1 AALSGTTITSAAV
14 AAATKAVTMTTLQ
27 KVVIASVLVA
37 TIGAGIYEGRQAS
50 NARAAVQTL
59 QRQQKPLVEQIE
71 QLQRERGDTARQLA
85 SFREENGLLTGAT
98 AELLRLRAEVGALRS
113 TAEQS
118 KQLETDPTLVAAKSW
133 LEKVNVLK
141 KWVEQRPEEQNP
153 EFPYLWD
160 YDWL

>member
-1 AALSGTTITSAAV
+1 
-14 AAATKAVTMTTLQ
+14 
-27 KVVIASVLVA
+27 
-37 TIGAGIYEGRQAS
+37 
-50 NARAAVQTL
+50 
-59 QRQQKPLVEQIE
+59 LVEQIE

-160 YDWL
+160 YDWLDVVKNSNMLGEYAPRNAMTELRQHAKGQFAHALSDALKSFVEKNNGNLPTEL